1 MLQDS
6 FKEFLK
12 EEISY
17 LKKTD
22 CYRHLKI
29 LNGAQKARVIFQ
41 GKEVIN
47 FSSNNYLG
55 LANSKFLK
63 QSAIEALSDLG
74 VGAGA
79 SRLISG
85 NLSIHEELEKQIACF
100 KKTEAAL
107 LFNCGYMANCA
118 LLSALCNRHDI
129 IFCDRYNHASIIDG
143 IVLSRA
149 QLVRYAHKD
158 IDELRRLMISHQGRH
173 KKRFIVTDSVFSM
186 DGDLA
191 PLCDIVALAKEYEA
205 SVMVDEAHATGVLG
219 KNGHGVVEL
228 LGLEGEID
236 IQMGTLGKA
245 LGGFGAYVAG
255 DSVLI
260 DYLINKARPFI
271 FTTALPPSTAATAV
285 KALEIVQ
292 NRPDL
297 RDILLR
303 QAAWFR
309 KQLQEAGFNTLESET
324 HIIPVVAGEN
334 EKALQFSQGLLD
346 VGIYAP
352 AIRPPAVPEGTAR
365 LRISLMATHSMCDL
379 EEALEHIQ
387 RIGKKLNI
395 I

>member
-6 FKEFLK
+6 FKKFLK
-12 EEISY
+12 EEISHLKKINSYRY
-17 LKKTD
+17 LKT
-22 CYRHLKI
+22 
-29 LNGAQKARVIFQ
+29 LNGAQQARVIFQ

-55 LANSKFLK
+55 LANSNLLK
-63 QSAIEALSDLG
+63 QEAVKAFDDLG
-74 VGAGA
+74 AGAGA

-118 LLSALCNRHDI
+118 LLSALCSRHDV
-129 IFCDRYNHASIIDG
+129 IFSDRYNHASIVDG
-143 IVLSRA
+143 MLLSRA
-149 QLVRYAHKD
+149 QVVRYSHKD
-158 IDELRRLMISHQGRH
+158 IDELRRLLGRHQGRH
-173 KKRFIVTDSVFSM
+173 KKCFIVTDSVFSM

-191 PLCDIVALAKEYEA
+191 PLNDIVTLAQKYGAL
-205 SVMVDEAHATGVLG
+205 VMVDEAHATGVLG
-219 KNGHGVVEL
+219 ENGRGAAEL
-228 LGLEGEID
+228 LGLEGQID

-260 DYLINKARPFI
+260 DYLVNKARPFI
-271 FTTALPPSTAATAV
+271 FTTALPPSVAATAI

-292 NRPDL
+292 NRPGL
-297 RDILLR
+297 RDALMR
-303 QAAWFR
+303 QAGWFR

-324 HIIPVVAGEN
+324 YIIPVVAGEN
-334 EKALQFSQGLLD
+334 TKALQFSQELLEA
-346 VGIYAP
+346 GIYAP
-352 AIRPPAVPEGTAR
+352 AIRPPAVPHGTAR
-365 LRISLMATHSMCDL
+365 LRISLMATHTMNDL